1 MTEKERSFEIG
12 KRLKML
18 REEKDLSHVAL
29 KQELENRYGV
39 KISRNSLMNY
49 EIREDF
55 HSKSDKL
62 SNLHMG
68 ADYLSCL
75 ADFYGVS
82 TDYLLARSNIRSTDP
97 DIQAAVRYTGLS
109 EKTIISLRQAK
120 KEFVL
125 LSEGSS
131 TDSEVYHFKNDPAD
145 LFFSSPNFKKAIFAF
160 HRYGASALLH
170 EHTYTQFI
178 KTLQEMNLISRETST
193 ITPEEIFDLASE
205 QENDKDMQTLFNL
218 GQTLLDIQDK
228 SKYCKFCLIKELEKV
243 ADTYKDSIVS
253 YVEKVGD
260 DNG

>member
-12 KRLKML
+12 KRLKQL
-18 REEKDLSHVAL
+18 REEKNLSHVMLA
-29 KQELENRYGV
+29 KELEKRYGV

-68 ADYLSCL
+68 ADYLAYL

-82 TDYLLARSNIRSTDP
+82 TDYLLARSNIRSANP

-109 EKTIISLRQAK
+109 EKTIKSLRQAK

-125 LSEGSS
+125 LREGFS
-131 TDSEVYHFKNDPAD
+131 TDSEVYHFKTDPAD
-145 LFFSSPNFKKAIFAF
+145 LFFSSPNFRKAIFAF
-160 HRYGASALLH
+160 HQYGASALLH
-170 EHTYTQFI
+170 EHTLSQFI
-178 KTLQEMNLISRETST
+178 EVLQNMGLIPREKNT
-193 ITPEEIFDLASE
+193 ITPEEIFDIASE
-205 QENDKDMQTLFNL
+205 QENGKDMQTLLDL
-218 GQTLLDIQDK
+218 GQTLLTIQDK
-228 SKYCKFCLIKELEKV
+228 AQYCKFCLIKELEKI
-243 ADTYKDSIVS
+243 ADSYKDSIVDFI
-253 YVEKVGD
+253 EKVGD

>member
-18 REEKDLSHVAL
+18 REEKNLSHVAL
-29 KQELENRYGV
+29 KQELEKRYGV

-82 TDYLLARSNIRSTDP
+82 TDFLLARSEIRSANP

-109 EKTIISLRQAK
+109 EKTIKSLRKAK
-120 KEFVL
+120 KEFGL
-125 LSEGSS
+125 LNEGFS
-131 TDSEVYHFKNDPAD
+131 TDSEIYHFKNDPAD
-145 LFFSSPNFKKAIFAF
+145 MFFSSPNFKKAIFAF

-170 EHTYTQFI
+170 EHTYTEFI
-178 KTLQEMNLISRETST
+178 KTLQELEVIPREKTT
-193 ITPEEIFDLASE
+193 ITPEEIFDIASE
-205 QENDKDMQTLFNL
+205 QDNVKDMQILLDL
-218 GQTLLDIQDK
+218 GQTLLTIQDK
-228 SKYCKFCLIKELEKV
+228 AQYCKFCLIKQLEKI
-243 ADTYKDSIVS
+243 AESYKDSIVDS
-253 YVEKVGD
+253 IEKVGN